1 MQSRT
6 DLLEKAIE
14 AHGGLA
20 LWQSVGEVRAKVS
33 GGGFGF
39 AAKFQGRALHR
50 LQGRALHG
58 FQGRAPHAEE
68 AVGFGD
74 DGEVRVST
82 ATPRT
87 ILAPYPGPGRR
98 GLFEADLVRI
108 ESEDGQVLAERRNP
122 RAAFRDF
129 RRNLWWDHLD
139 LLYFR
144 GYALWNYL
152 NAPFLLL
159 RPGIE
164 YRELPPW
171 DEKGERWRRLAVT
184 FPPDLPTHSREQVF
198 YFDAA
203 GLLRRLDYTAEP
215 FGSYAKSANYAWR
228 HQTFSGLV
236 VPTRRTVL
244 LRKPSG
250 RPRPWPTLVWI
261 KLDQVTL
268 G

>member
-20 LWQSVGEVRAKVS
+20 RWQSVGEVRAKVS

-39 AAKFQGRALHR
+39 AAKFPASPAKPRGALR
-50 LQGRALHG
+50 G
-58 FQGRAPHAEE
+58 E
-68 AVGFGD
+68 A
-74 DGEVRVST
+74 RVST

-122 RAAFRDF
+122 RTAFRDF
-129 RRNLWWDHLD
+129 RHNLWWDHLD
-139 LLYFR
+139 LLHFV

-152 NAPFLLL
+152 NTPFLLL
-159 RPGIE
+159 WPGIE
-164 YRELPPW
+164 YREVPPW
-171 DEKGERWRRLAVT
+171 DEKGEHWRRLAVT

-215 FGSYAKSANYAWR
+215 FGSWARCANYAWQ

-236 VPTRRTVL
+236 VPTRRKVL
-244 LRKPSG
+244 LRKSSG
-250 RPRPWPTLVWI
+250 RPRPRPTFVWI

-268 G
+268 GTRENETGVVPCR

>member
-1 MQSRT
+1 MRSRT

-20 LWQSVGEVRAKVS
+20 LWRSVDEVQAKVS

-39 AAKFQGRALHR
+39 AAKFQGRALHK
-50 LQGRALHG
+50 LQGRG
-58 FQGRAPHAEE
+58 MDNGE
-68 AVGFGD
+68 A
-74 DGEVRVST
+74 RVST
-82 ATPRT
+82 VTPRT
-87 ILAPYPGPGRR
+87 ILTPYPGPGQR

-144 GYALWNYL
+144 GYALWNYV

-159 RPGIE
+159 RPGVE
-164 YRELPPW
+164 CREVPPW

-215 FGSYAKSANYAWR
+215 FGSLAKVANYAWR

-244 LRKPSG
+244 LRKSSG
-250 RPRPWPTLVWI
+250 RPRPWPTVVWVSI
-261 KLDQVTL
+261 DQVTL

>member
-20 LWQSVGEVRAKVS
+20 LWQSAGEVRAKVS

-39 AAKFQGRALHR
+39 AAKFQGRALAT
-50 LQGRALHG
+50 GRTGRQVVEQALRG
-58 FQGRAPHAEE
+58 E
-68 AVGFGD
+68 A
-74 DGEVRVST
+74 RVST

-87 ILAPYPGPGRR
+87 ILTPYPGPGRR

-108 ESEDGQVLAERRNP
+108 ESEDGQVLAVRRNP
-122 RAAFRDF
+122 RTAFRDF
-129 RRNLWWDHLD
+129 RHYLWWDHLD

-152 NAPFLLL
+152 TAPFLLL
-159 RPGIE
+159 RPGVE
-164 YRELPPW
+164 YREVPPW

-215 FGSYAKSANYAWR
+215 FGSYAKSANYAWQ

-236 VPTRRTVL
+236 VPTRRKVL
-244 LRKPSG
+244 LRKSSG

>member
-6 DLLEKAIE
+6 DLLDKAIE

-20 LWQSVGEVRAKVS
+20 LWQSVGEVRAKLS

-50 LQGRALHG
+50 
-58 FQGRAPHAEE
+58 
-68 AVGFGD
+68 AVRGGVAAGD

-82 ATPRT
+82 TTPRT

-98 GLFEADLVRI
+98 GVFEADLVRI
-108 ESEDGQVLAERRNP
+108 ESEDGRVLAERRNP
-122 RAAFRDF
+122 RAAFGDF
-129 RRNLWWDHLD
+129 RHNLWWDPLD

-152 NAPFLLL
+152 TAPFLLL

-164 YRELPPW
+164 YQEVPPW

-215 FGSYAKSANYAWR
+215 FGSYAKSANYAWQ

-236 VPTRRTVL
+236 VPTRRDVL
-244 LRKPSG
+244 LRKSTG